1 MKVTKTSIY
10 TNRKNTMEIDIT
22 EEQYQL
28 WRSGEDI
35 DVALP
40 EITYE
45 QREFLLTGALPE
57 EVDDLYDDD
66 DPKYG
71 NPQEYDWS

>member
-10 TNRKNTMEIDIT
+10 TNRKNTMDIDIT

-28 WRSGEDI
+28 WKSGENI

-40 EITYE
+40 SITYE
-45 QREFLLTGALPE
+45 QREFLMTGATPE
-57 EVDDLYDDD
+57 EVDDLYEDD

-71 NPQEYDWS
+71 GPQEYDWS